1 MCDLGSIPRRPALL
15 LPFHCTL
22 SPRTVTTF
30 FSSSQSNNDI
40 IVSLGARFR
49 DYRMALRLT
58 QKEISEQSGVSVMT
72 IVRFERGESASIRL
86 DNFVALMRSIQ
97 KLEWIAEVI
106 PSIQTSLY
114 DVPVGKKGSNGRVRK
129 RKNER

>member
-1 MCDLGSIPRRPALL
+1 MIYAYYFAINQQICIFVNMNEYFDTELYER
-15 LPFHCTL
+15 
-22 SPRTVTTF
+22 
-30 FSSSQSNNDI
+30 SNNDI

-114 DVPVGKKGSNGRVRK
+114 DVQVGKKGSNGRVRK
-129 RKNER
+129 RRNER

>member
-1 MCDLGSIPRRPALL
+1 MIYAYYFAINQQMCIFVNMNEYFDTELYER
-15 LPFHCTL
+15 
-22 SPRTVTTF
+22 
-30 FSSSQSNNDI
+30 SNNDI

-114 DVPVGKKGSNGRVRK
+114 DVPMGKKGSNGRVRK

>member
-1 MCDLGSIPRRPALL
+1 MLIYAYYFAINQQICIFANMNEYADPNLYER
-15 LPFHCTL
+15 
-22 SPRTVTTF
+22 
-30 FSSSQSNNDI
+30 SNNDI
-40 IVSLGARFR
+40 IVSLGVRFR

-58 QKEISEQSGVSVMT
+58 QKDISEQSGVSVMT

-106 PSIQTSLY
+106 PSIQPSLY
-114 DVPVGKKGSNGRVRK
+114 DIRVGKKGSSGRVRK
-129 RKNER
+129 CKNER

>member
-1 MCDLGSIPRRPALL
+1 MMIYAYYFAINQQICIFVNMNEYFDTELYER
-15 LPFHCTL
+15 
-22 SPRTVTTF
+22 
-30 FSSSQSNNDI
+30 SNNDI

-97 KLEWIAEVI
+97 KLEWIAEII

-114 DVPVGKKGSNGRVRK
+114 DAQVGKKGSNGRVRK
-129 RKNER
+129 RRNER

>member
-1 MCDLGSIPRRPALL
+1 MIYTYYFAINQQMCIFVNMNEYFDTELYER
-15 LPFHCTL
+15 
-22 SPRTVTTF
+22 
-30 FSSSQSNNDI
+30 SNNDI

>member
-1 MCDLGSIPRRPALL
+1 MIYAYYFAINQQMCIFVNMNEYFDAELYER
-15 LPFHCTL
+15 
-22 SPRTVTTF
+22 
-30 FSSSQSNNDI
+30 SNNDI

>member
-1 MCDLGSIPRRPALL
+1 MIYIYYFVINQQICIFVNMDEYFDPNLYER
-15 LPFHCTL
+15 
-22 SPRTVTTF
+22 
-30 FSSSQSNNDI
+30 SNNDI

-86 DNFVALMRSIQ
+86 DNFVALMRSVQ
-97 KLEWIAEVI
+97 KLEWIAEAI
-106 PSIQTSLY
+106 PSIQPGLY
-114 DVPVGKKGSNGRVRK
+114 DVRAGKRGSISRVRK
-129 RKNER
+129 RKDER

>member
-1 MCDLGSIPRRPALL
+1 MIYAYYFAINQQMCIFVNMNEYFDTELYER
-15 LPFHCTL
+15 
-22 SPRTVTTF
+22 
-30 FSSSQSNNDI
+30 SNNDI

>member
-1 MCDLGSIPRRPALL
+1 MNEYFDPNLYER
-15 LPFHCTL
+15 
-22 SPRTVTTF
+22 
-30 FSSSQSNNDI
+30 SNNDI

-49 DYRMALRLT
+49 DYRVALRLT

>member
-1 MCDLGSIPRRPALL
+1 MMIYTYYFAINQQMCIFVNMNEYFDTELYER
-15 LPFHCTL
+15 
-22 SPRTVTTF
+22 
-30 FSSSQSNNDI
+30 SNNDI

>member
-1 MCDLGSIPRRPALL
+1 MIYAYYFAINQQMCIFVNMNEYFDTELYER
-15 LPFHCTL
+15 
-22 SPRTVTTF
+22 
-30 FSSSQSNNDI
+30 SNNDI

-58 QKEISEQSGVSVMT
+58 QKEISVQSGVSVMT

>member
-1 MCDLGSIPRRPALL
+1 MIYAYYFAINQQMCIFVNMNECFDTELYER
-15 LPFHCTL
+15 
-22 SPRTVTTF
+22 
-30 FSSSQSNNDI
+30 SNNDI

>member
-1 MCDLGSIPRRPALL
+1 MMIYAYYFAINQQICIFVNMNEYFDTELYER
-15 LPFHCTL
+15 
-22 SPRTVTTF
+22 
-30 FSSSQSNNDI
+30 SNNDI

>member
-1 MCDLGSIPRRPALL
+1 MIYAYYFAINQQICIFVNMNEYFDTELYER
-15 LPFHCTL
+15 
-22 SPRTVTTF
+22 
-30 FSSSQSNNDI
+30 SNNDI

-97 KLEWIAEVI
+97 KLEWIAEII
-106 PSIQTSLY
+106 PSIQSSLY
-114 DVPVGKKGSNGRVRK
+114 DAQVGKKGSNGRVRK
-129 RKNER
+129 RRNER

>member
-1 MCDLGSIPRRPALL
+1 MIYAYYFAINQQMCIFVNMNEYFDTELYER
-15 LPFHCTL
+15 
-22 SPRTVTTF
+22 
-30 FSSSQSNNDI
+30 SNNDI

-72 IVRFERGESASIRL
+72 IVRFERGESVSIRL

>member
-1 MCDLGSIPRRPALL
+1 MIYAYYFAINQQICIFVNMNEYFDTELYER
-15 LPFHCTL
+15 
-22 SPRTVTTF
+22 
-30 FSSSQSNNDI
+30 SNNDI

-97 KLEWIAEVI
+97 KLEWIAEII

-114 DVPVGKKGSNGRVRK
+114 DAQVGKKGLNGRVRK
-129 RKNER
+129 RRNER

>member
-1 MCDLGSIPRRPALL
+1 MCIFVNMNEYFDTELYER
-15 LPFHCTL
+15 
-22 SPRTVTTF
+22 
-30 FSSSQSNNDI
+30 SNNDI

>member
-1 MCDLGSIPRRPALL
+1 MNENVDSNLYER
-15 LPFHCTL
+15 
-22 SPRTVTTF
+22 
-30 FSSSQSNNDI
+30 SNNDI

-49 DYRMALRLT
+49 EYRMALRLT

-72 IVRFERGESASIRL
+72 IVRFERGEGASIRL
-86 DNFVALMRSIQ
+86 NNFVALMRSIQ

-106 PSIQTSLY
+106 PSIQPSLY
-114 DVPVGKKGSNGRVRK
+114 DVRVGKTCSNGRVRK